1 MHLTFGNRCGHV
13 CAAPTLDPTRPIPVG
28 RGGYPRILAVAAER
42 IEAFYSAPEVLPS
55 LALNATSSQ
64 KRSERREALVRL
76 LKAIL
81 KFTDLVS
88 LTVAV
93 RDAQAALCNIS
104 IGTLAKHADLEP
116 RRAER
121 ALSDLATAG
130 FLFIVQQRVRLPE
143 GGFRSQPAIKR
154 LSPSLFSAFGLAV
167 ALKLERTKAQKRHSP
182 APKADDVSSPP
193 SKFPRPGQQQDF
205 PFSHEQSFTFA
216 LRNLTAGFFRNFHD
230 PNVHPPQQQR
240 DTERQRRWNAVAIA
254 LREQHPD
261 WPADE
266 IRAAADKAIA
276 S

>member
-1 MHLTFGNRCGHV
+1 LHLTFGNRCGH
-13 CAAPTLDPTRPIPVG
+13 CPASPTLDLTRPIPVG
-28 RGGYPRILAVAAER
+28 PGGYPRILAVAAER
-42 IEAFYSAPEVLPS
+42 IEAFYSAPEALPS
-55 LALNATSSQ
+55 LALTPTSSQ
-64 KRSERREALVRL
+64 KRSERREALIRL

-93 RDAQAALCNIS
+93 RDAQAALHNIT

-130 FLFIVQQRVRLPE
+130 FLFLIQQRVRLPE

-167 ALKLERTKAQKRHSP
+167 ALKIERTKAQKRHSP
-182 APKADDVSSPP
+182 NTNGAAASQPSSKSPQ
-193 SKFPRPGQQQDF
+193 PGQQQDF
-205 PFSHEQSFTFA
+205 PFAHEQNFTFA
-216 LRNLTAGFFRNFHD
+216 LRNLTAGFFKNFHD

-240 DTERQRRWNAVAIA
+240 DTERQRRWNAVAVA
-254 LREQHPD
+254 LREEHPD

-266 IRAAADKAIA
+266 IRSAADKAML

>member
-1 MHLTFGNRCGHV
+1 M
-13 CAAPTLDPTRPIPVG
+13 LDLTRPIPVG
-28 RGGYPRILAVAAER
+28 PGGYPRILAVAAES
-42 IEAFYSAPEVLPS
+42 IETFYSQPEALPS
-55 LALNATSSQ
+55 LALNPTSSQ
-64 KRSERREALVRL
+64 KRSERREALIRL

-88 LTVAV
+88 LTVGV
-93 RDAQAALCNIS
+93 RDAQAALHNIT
-104 IGTLAKHADLEP
+104 IATLAKHADLEP

-130 FLFIVQQRVRLPE
+130 ILFLVQQRVRLPE

-167 ALKLERTKAQKRHSP
+167 ALKLERKKAQKRHS
-182 APKADDVSSPP
+182 AASNGADVASPP
-193 SKFPRPGQQQDF
+193 SNFPQPGQQQQDF
-205 PFSHEQSFTFA
+205 PFAHEQNFTFA
-216 LRNLTAGFFRNFHD
+216 LRNLTAGFFKNFHD
-230 PNVHPPQQQR
+230 PNVHPPQHQR
-240 DTERQRRWNAVAIA
+240 DTERQRRWIAVAVA

-266 IRAAADKAIA
+266 IRAAADKAML